1 MFKIIKSLRFVLAA
15 GCLLGSISMV
25 TAQTNFIPLERGDAI
40 EREERLMFSPGVQL
54 SGDYRFR
61 SNWINSSQAPESR
74 AGTNSS
80 VAYAYDQDIRFTLRS
95 NVHRTVSINLELST
109 EQDALYLSDLRANR
123 SNRMWDPESQQVNVG
138 ARQAFLEL
146 SPTLGTGHELGNRKS
161 T

>member
-1 MFKIIKSLRFVLAA
+1 
-15 GCLLGSISMV
+15 MV